1 MVSIPFEEAT
11 LSTLPQHSIILKQT
25 KESHGGHWLMA
36 KTSHKPNFFH
46 IFRTIL
52 RAINISF
59 WPRKYPTKQF
69 CNSST
74 PALPPQHEETPQS
87 YLPRPEEGR
96 DIFWVQS
103 TLLTPQTILI
113 RRRGG
118 ISYLSRAGYSRFL
131 SHYFTQSNILI
142 FKFHNMLK
150 RTNILPCIQTV
161 IFVSF
166 FWPILH
172 TFSKG

>member
-1 MVSIPFEEAT
+1 MVSIPLEDDAT

-87 YLPRPEEGR
+87 YLPRPEEMR
-96 DIFWVQS
+96 NIFWVQS
-103 TLLTPQTILI
+103 TLLTPQTILT
-113 RRRGG
+113 RRGG
-118 ISYLSRAGYSRFL
+118 ISYVGLSTADFSAI
-131 SHYFTQSNILI
+131 ILR
-142 FKFHNMLK
+142 NA
-150 RTNILPCIQTV
+150 
-161 IFVSF
+161 
-166 FWPILH
+166 
-172 TFSKG
+172 TFSFSSSITF